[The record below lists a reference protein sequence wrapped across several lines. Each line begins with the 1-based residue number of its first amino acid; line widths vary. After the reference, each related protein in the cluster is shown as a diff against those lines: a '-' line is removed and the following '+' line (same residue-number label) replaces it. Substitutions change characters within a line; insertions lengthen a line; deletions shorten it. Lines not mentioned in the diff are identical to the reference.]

1 MTYKQNLHVHT
12 SYCDGRDTPEEVVLA
27 AMEQGFSSIGFSGHS
42 YMHYSPGHSMS
53 LAGTEE
59 YRREVAR
66 LRKKYAGQI
75 KLFCGL
81 EVDMYSEIDLSGYDY
96 LIGSVHYLPID
107 GEYVGFDR
115 SQDEVQRVIDVY
127 FHGDGMAYARMY
139 YEQLVLLPNFGK
151 FDILGHFDLITKHS
165 ENAAFF
171 DEESPVYRSYAIE
184 AAEALAKHI
193 SLFEV
198 NTGAISRGY
207 RTSPYPSV
215 FLLKEMKRLGYGAV
229 ITSDCHDARALS
241 CHYEES
247 AELLRS
253 CGFRELYIL
262 DEPGV
267 FRTVSL

>member
-59 YRREVAR
+59 YRREAAR
-66 LRKKYAGQI
+66 LREKYAGQI

-139 YEQLVLLPNFGK
+139 YEQLALLPNFGK
-151 FDILGHFDLITKHS
+151 FDILGHSTSSPSTAKTPPFLTRNPPFTVRMRLKRRKHWQS
-165 ENAAFF
+165 ISRCSKSTPAR
-171 DEESPVYRSYAIE
+171 SPVA
-184 AAEALAKHI
+184 
-193 SLFEV
+193 
-198 NTGAISRGY
+198 TGLP
-207 RTSPYPSV
+207 RTRP
-215 FLLKEMKRLGYGAV
+215 
-229 ITSDCHDARALS
+229 CS
-241 CHYEES
+241 C
-247 AELLRS
+247 
-253 CGFRELYIL
+253 
-262 DEPGV
+262 
-267 FRTVSL
+267 